1 MKHTSR
7 AFLISLS
14 LLLVISGLTF
24 AGGFKYDVKKDHK
37 GGNVTPSQA
46 YEMLQKDPEH
56 TFLVDA
62 RTRAEYQLI
71 GHPVGAYLVPNKF
84 WNGKLGEKKYG
95 MTVNP
100 NFGQDLLARFN
111 PKTDKLI
118 FMCRSGGRSC
128 AVCNE
133 AVKAGWS
140 EKAVCNMLGGF
151 EGDKIKD
158 KHSAYHGQR
167 KYGGWRN
174 EGLPWTYHVDKE
186 LVYKADLAS

>member
-1 MKHTSR
+1 MKYTSK
-7 AFLISLS
+7 AFLIVLS

-71 GHPVGAYLVPNKF
+71 GHPVGAYLVPYKF

-95 MTVNP
+95 MAVNP

-128 AVCNE
+128 AASNE

-140 EKAVCNMLGGF
+140 EKDVYNMLGGF

-174 EGLPWTYHVDKE
+174 EGLPWTYHVDKK
-186 LVYKADLAS
+186 LLYQADLAS